1 MRTAERLQSIKPA
14 FNSIKQ
20 MPELNLRHIESLT
33 DLTGIMQH
41 AMFAMPNRKE
51 GYCIDDN
58 SRALL
63 LSIWIC
69 KNKKSGLATRLLPI
83 YLSFIHYMQ
92 NEDGYF
98 RNFMS
103 YAKVS
108 DEERGSED
116 SFGRTLMALGY
127 LINEGTSSLLV
138 RTGQELFS
146 KAYAH
151 VHTLRSLRG
160 IATSVIGIC
169 QFIKYH
175 YPDDLKRDMV
185 IELSDK
191 MIGMYTEHKDDAWH
205 WFEPVLT
212 YDNAMLPLALLN
224 AYEVTQ
230 NEEYLTVAF
239 ESMHFLESKVFHKD
253 ILRPIGN
260 LGWCKKGGAA
270 AQFDQQ
276 GIDVMAMVLFYQQA
290 YRITREQEYLDR
302 MYKSYR
308 WFLGSNDLKLPLYDA
323 ATGGCADGLHSDGIN
338 LNQGAE
344 STLAYWI
351 SHMVVASAL
360 KECE

>member
-1 MRTAERLQSIKPA
+1 MGTADVLRPVKQA
-14 FNSIKQ
+14 FNSITQ
-20 MPELNLRHIESLT
+20 MPELNLNHIDSLT

-51 GYCIDDN
+51 GYCVDDN

-63 LSIWIC
+63 LMVWVC
-69 KNKKSGLATRLLPI
+69 RNKKNRLAARLLPV

-92 NEDGYF
+92 NDDGYF

-127 LINEGTSSLLV
+127 LINDGPSPLLV
-138 RTGQELFS
+138 KTGQEIFS
-146 KAYAH
+146 KAYPH
-151 VHTLRSLRG
+151 VQTLRSIRG
-160 IATSVIGIC
+160 IANSIIGIC

-185 IELSDK
+185 IHLSDK
-191 MIGMYTEHKDDAWH
+191 MVSMYRENKDNNWN

-212 YDNAMLPLALLN
+212 YDNAMLPLSLLN

-230 NEEYLTVAF
+230 CEEYLAIAF
-239 ESMHFLESKVFHKD
+239 ESMQFLESKVFHND
-253 ILRPIGN
+253 ILRPVGN
-260 LGWCKKGGAA
+260 QGWCKQGGAT

-290 YRITREQEYLDR
+290 YRLTREEQYQQR
-302 MYKSYR
+302 MYKSYQ
-308 WFLGSNDLKLPLYDA
+308 WFLGSNDLKLPLYDP
-323 ATGGCADGLHSDGIN
+323 ATGGCADGLHCEGIN

-360 KECE
+360 TE